1 MARISNAQLTLTTVG
16 ANIAVEDNIEVNVTY
31 NAGINPLERF
41 LVANGLALVER
52 IAVIGVDPPNTTT
65 GPVLLNFPV
74 EVLPVTPGAG
84 AQAIPRNRS
93 IIVPRSSLQEDNGL
107 GDDDEIRCRIT
118 IDALN
123 LPEDVTGFTD
133 QEILRG

>member
-1 MARISNAQLTLTTVG
+1 MARISNAQLTLETVG
-16 ANIAVEDNIEVNVTY
+16 DNVTVKVTY
-31 NAGINPLERF
+31 SAGINPLERF

-65 GPVLLNFPV
+65 GPVLHNFPA
-74 EVLPVTPGAG
+74 EVLPVTPGG
-84 AQAIPRNRS
+84 GSQALPRNRS
-93 IIVPRSSLQEDNGL
+93 MTVTRASLQEDNGL
-107 GDDDEIRCRIT
+107 GDADEIRCRIT

-133 QEILRG
+133 QEILLG

>member
-65 GPVLLNFPV
+65 GPVLHNFPA
-74 EVLPVTPGAG
+74 EVLPVTPGTQ
-84 AQAIPRNRS
+84 AQNIPRNRS
-93 IIVPRSSLQEDNGL
+93 LTVTRASLQEDAGI
-107 GDDDEIRCRIT
+107 GDDDEIRCRIV
-118 IDALN
+118 IEAVN
-123 LPEDVTGFTD
+123 LPATITGFTD
-133 QEILRG
+133 QEILLG

>member
-1 MARISNAQLTLTTVG
+1 MSRNHNAQLTLTTVG
-16 ANIAVEDNIEVNVTY
+16 NNVTVNVTY

-52 IAVIGVDPPNTTT
+52 IAVIGVDPPKDDR
-65 GPVLLNFPV
+65 PVLHNFPA
-74 EVLPVTPGAG
+74 EVLPVTPGGG
-84 AQAIPRNRS
+84 AQNIPRNRS
-93 IIVPRSSLQEDNGL
+93 ITVTRASLQEDNGL

-123 LPEDVTGFTD
+123 LPEDTTAFTD
-133 QEILRG
+133 QEILVG

>member
-16 ANIAVEDNIEVNVTY
+16 NNVTVNVTY

-65 GPVLLNFPV
+65 GTVLHNFPA
-74 EVLPVTPGAG
+74 EALPVTPGGG
-84 AQAIPRNRS
+84 AQNIPRNRS
-93 IIVPRSSLQEDNGL
+93 ITVTRASLQEDNGL
-107 GDDDEIRCRIT
+107 GDNDEIRCRIV
-118 IDALN
+118 IEALN
-123 LPEDVTGFTD
+123 LPATITGFTD
-133 QEILRG
+133 QEILLG

>member
-41 LVANGLALVER
+41 LVANGLALVEH

-65 GPVLLNFPV
+65 GPVLRNFPV

-93 IIVPRSSLQEDNGL
+93 IIVPRSSL
-107 GDDDEIRCRIT
+107 
-118 IDALN
+118 
-123 LPEDVTGFTD
+123 
-133 QEILRG
+133 